1 MVFMILAQFK
11 LWIPSVYLISQE
23 LQSNEKEPLETCRL
37 EATIWEVRSTRGADL
52 YFLVIIFYMFDR
64 LLKSLNP

>member
-23 LQSNEKEPLETCRL
+23 LQSNEKEPLEIYRL
-37 EATIWEVRSTRGADL
+37 EATIW
-52 YFLVIIFYMFDR
+52 
-64 LLKSLNP
+64 